1 MTERNSLYNTYLEQY
16 SIHQSRVTLLMK
28 QTLYPQPTTAECGF
42 KLFRFKIYNF
52 AFVGEA
58 IPKLEIGGI
67 KAYVRL
73 QTFF

>member
-1 MTERNSLYNTYLEQY
+1 
-16 SIHQSRVTLLMK
+16 MK

-73 QTFF
+73 QTFFWPTQILYFVHSAIK